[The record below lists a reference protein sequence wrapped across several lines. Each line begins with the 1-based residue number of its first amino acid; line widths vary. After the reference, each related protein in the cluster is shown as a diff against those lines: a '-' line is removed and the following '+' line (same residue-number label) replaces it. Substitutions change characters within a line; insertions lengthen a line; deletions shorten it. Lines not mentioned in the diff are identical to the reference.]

1 VSGSLWLWI
10 ALLSLALGGLFAT
23 LQLCLREA
31 SRGILEDRLEN
42 GGSPGAKTRMRR
54 ILGDLQGHSISV
66 ALPRVVFNL
75 FVLVALMQWIGS
87 MGVAADADP
96 STPPAPQPI
105 GPGAIAAAVGGG
117 ALLIWA
123 FGMVI
128 PWTIAEHAA
137 ESTVWIWSRL
147 IRATCVLLSPIIVL
161 ARLIEEIVR
170 RLLGARPTDDT
181 ERHEAELL
189 SVVEE
194 GERAGEFDE
203 TERDMI
209 EAVVEFRSR
218 NVDQIMTP
226 RTEIRAMALTD
237 NLGEVTQICREIGHS
252 RIPVFEDDLDH
263 IVGIFYVKDLLRWLA
278 DDRENGSRHPFS
290 LREIVREAVFVP
302 ETKTVRELLVELLAR
317 RVHIAMVADEYGGT
331 AGLVTIEDIVEEVFG
346 EIQDEYESPDEA
358 QPGVTLNSETRE
370 ADIDARAYIDDA
382 NDELEPLGVALP
394 ESEEYD
400 TVGGFVVTALG
411 RIPDEGETLHIGGAV
426 MTVLDAQP
434 TRVIKLRLAVV
445 AESETEA
452 LADRVLP
459 PLGEALHNGH
469 SDGADQRDPGS
480 ASDQS
485 GR

>member
-1 VSGSLWLWI
+1 
-10 ALLSLALGGLFAT
+10 
-23 LQLCLREA
+23 
-31 SRGILEDRLEN
+31 
-42 GGSPGAKTRMRR
+42 
-54 ILGDLQGHSISV
+54 
-66 ALPRVVFNL
+66 
-75 FVLVALMQWIGS
+75 
-87 MGVAADADP
+87 
-96 STPPAPQPI
+96 
-105 GPGAIAAAVGGG
+105 
-117 ALLIWA
+117 
-123 FGMVI
+123 MVI

-170 RLLGARPTDDT
+170 RLLRAKPQDDT

-209 EAVVEFRSR
+209 EAVVEFRSQ

-237 NLGEVTQICREIGHS
+237 NLGEVTRICKEIGHS

-278 DDRENGSRHPFS
+278 DDRENGNREPFS
-290 LREIVREAVFVP
+290 LRKIVREAVFVP
-302 ETKTVRELLVELLAR
+302 ETKTVRELLVELLAK

-346 EIQDEYESPDEA
+346 EIQDEYESPDESP
-358 QPGVTLNSETRE
+358 PGVTLNTESGE

-411 RIPDEGETLHIGGAV
+411 RIPDEGETLRVGPAV
-426 MTVLDAQP
+426 MTVLEAQP
-434 TRVIKLRLAVV
+434 TRVIKLRLAV
-445 AESETEA
+445 APEGESA
-452 LADRVLP
+452 IADTT

-469 SDGADQRDPGS
+469 SESPDPAPSGPGDHTGAGGPPSR
-480 ASDQS
+480 
-485 GR
+485 